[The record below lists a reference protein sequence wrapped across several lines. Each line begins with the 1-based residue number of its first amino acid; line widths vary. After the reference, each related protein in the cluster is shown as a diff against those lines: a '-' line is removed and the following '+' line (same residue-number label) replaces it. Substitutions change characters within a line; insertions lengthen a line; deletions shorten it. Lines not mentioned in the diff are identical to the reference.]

1 MKKVEK
7 KLRRIVSRIH
17 YKILLPTLSLSFF
30 CVLLALY
37 DEEILK
43 QIEVGNVAAWVKTIE
58 NLATPILSFFDFG
71 LVKNLVVMLFA
82 SLLLLTLCKMLLR
95 PKAIVISHSSFSNTQ
110 APYDQKAV
118 SNYLVA
124 HRDINLV
131 EKMKR
136 RDFVDAIRTQ
146 DRLVS
151 EITNKCDEFTQLFY
165 YGIAHIPLIV
175 RAGYQ
180 IGNEGRVRLFHKF
193 RNNQSLF
200 KEISSESD
208 DYRTNITPHLT
219 CRNRSADE
227 LLVVVATSL
236 KITDE
241 DLSILRNSNI
251 KYELNFHIADEST
264 YDFDVISAYDT
275 MTRLRTVIMREI
287 RKLVKKESITK
298 IHLVL
303 ATSSDFAF
311 YLAQDFSVTHDPE
324 IITYHYE
331 ASNKA
336 KYPWG
341 ISNKRPP
348 STAVVSL
355 VDVDSNN

>member
-1 MKKVEK
+1 MKELGK
-7 KLRRIVSRIH
+7 KLRRIVSRIS
-17 YKILLPTLSLSFF
+17 YKVLWPILSLSFF
-30 CVLLALY
+30 CVLLSLY

-71 LVKNLVVMLFA
+71 LVKTLVVMLFA
-82 SLLLLTLCKMLLR
+82 SLLFLTLCKVFLR

-193 RNNQSLF
+193 RNDQSLF

-208 DYRTNITPHLT
+208 DYRINISKRLTP
-219 CRNRSADE
+219 RNLLADE
-227 LLVVVATSL
+227 LLVVIATS
-236 KITDE
+236 IEVTDS
-241 DLSILRNSNI
+241 DLAILRKGNI
-251 KYELNFHIADEST
+251 KYELRFYIADAAM
-264 YDFDVISAYDT
+264 YDFDVLSTYGT
-275 MTRLRTVIMREI
+275 MTRLRTYVMAEI
-287 RKLVKKESITK
+287 RKQVKQENINR

-311 YLAQDFSVTHDPE
+311 YLAQDFSATHDPE

-331 ASNKA
+331 SSSKE

-348 STAVVSL
+348 SNAVVSL
-355 VDVDSNN
+355 VGTDDKR